1 MNDFLY
7 LNIILVDF
15 FNIVSCVFKLF
26 VDGTFSLKPVCSP
39 KQKVFKIYIYN
50 QRFKTDKLHSKILSS
65 ILKS

>member
-39 KQKVFKIYIYN
+39 KQKVFKIYIYII
-50 QRFKTDKLHSKILSS
+50 KG
-65 ILKS
+65 LKQINCIPRYFQAY